1 MTDQSVST
9 DIIPELWADL
19 AERILTAAAS
29 EARAFA
35 VAILRRRWGLLGNL
49 LRRHRWAIEYRGQNF
64 VPVWYTGVI
73 KRWRA
78 VALRAR

>member
-1 MTDQSVST
+1 MTESVSADT
-9 DIIPELWADL
+9 IPDLWVDL
-19 AERILTAAAS
+19 VERLLTAAAS

-35 VAILRRRWGLLGNL
+35 VSILRKRWGRLGNL